1 MAATSSFGD
10 DADLMVV
17 DDLYLIAVCQGINQ
31 ADATGLMA
39 ISDEEYAAELQLQE
53 VIVSSAMAV
62 IVNSGMAATAAQSS
76 LMPQL
81 DSAVVVHTAN
91 NDTAAAE
98 TPVLAVAESSSSSSS
113 SPPPPLAVAAPATGE
128 DDATAVATCKICL
141 DYVPPSH
148 VHHASRGCAHAF
160 CTACL
165 SGYISAKTQG
175 GRISDVKCPG
185 DGEDCCNVLDPE
197 LCQGII
203 SGEAFEAWC
212 AALCMSMVEGAGNFC
227 YCPFNDCSEILVDD
241 RGGDV
246 PGSECPACRRLFC
259 ARCRVPW
266 HAGISCAEYGQ
277 LAPGDKGKE
286 DLVVLEMA
294 KGEKWKRCPQ
304 CKFLVDK
311 RDGCVHI
318 TCRCGFHFCYACG
331 EPWGQSH
338 QCNAA

>member
-76 LMPQL
+76 FMPQL

-91 NDTAAAE
+91 NDTAASE
-98 TPVLAVAESSSSSSS
+98 TPVLAVAEYSCSSSSSS

-318 TCRCGFHFCYACG
+318 TCR
-331 EPWGQSH
+331 
-338 QCNAA
+338 

>member
-10 DADLMVV
+10 DADLMVA

-31 ADATGLMA
+31 ADATGLIA

-98 TPVLAVAESSSSSSS
+98 TPVLAVAEYSCSSSSS

-148 VHHASRGCAHAF
+148 VHHASRCCAHAF

-185 DGEDCCNVLDPE
+185 DGEDSCNVLTPNSCKASYPARLSRPCAPHCAGTAPTSSPPGCRAATSCRTCSVDRPE
-197 LCQGII
+197 
-203 SGEAFEAWC
+203 
-212 AALCMSMVEGAGNFC
+212 
-227 YCPFNDCSEILVDD
+227 
-241 RGGDV
+241 
-246 PGSECPACRRLFC
+246 
-259 ARCRVPW
+259 
-266 HAGISCAEYGQ
+266 
-277 LAPGDKGKE
+277 
-286 DLVVLEMA
+286 
-294 KGEKWKRCPQ
+294 Q
-304 CKFLVDK
+304 CKQ
-311 RDGCVHI
+311 R
-318 TCRCGFHFCYACG
+318 
-331 EPWGQSH
+331 
-338 QCNAA
+338 

>member
-10 DADLMVV
+10 DADHMVA
-17 DDLYLIAVCQGINQ
+17 DDLYLIAACQGINQ

-62 IVNSGMAATAAQSS
+62 IVNSGKAATAAQSS

-81 DSAVVVHTAN
+81 DTAVIHTVN
-91 NDTAAAE
+91 NDTAAAG
-98 TPVLAVAESSSSSSS
+98 TPVLAVAECSCSSSS
-113 SPPPPLAVAAPATGE
+113 SPPPPLAVAVADPATGE
-128 DDATAVATCKICL
+128 NDATALATCKICL
-141 DYVPPSH
+141 EPSH
-148 VHHASRGCAHAF
+148 VHNASRGCAHAF
-160 CTACL
+160 CAACL

-197 LCQGII
+197 LCQSII
-203 SGEAFEAWC
+203 SGEAFEALC

-246 PGSECPACRRLFC
+246 PESECPVCRRLFC

-294 KGEKWKRCPQ
+294 KGEKWKRCPH
-304 CKFLVDK
+304 CKYLVDK
-311 RDGCVHI
+311 RDGCVHM
-318 TCRCGFHFCYACG
+318 TCR
-331 EPWGQSH
+331 
-338 QCNAA
+338 

>member
-1 MAATSSFGD
+1 MWSRRGKSSFCLVSNIASKGKMGPFILE
-10 DADLMVV
+10 ARKQLRSR
-17 DDLYLIAVCQGINQ
+17 AVCQGRNQ

-53 VIVSSAMAV
+53 
-62 IVNSGMAATAAQSS
+62 
-76 LMPQL
+76 L
-81 DSAVVVHTAN
+81 DSAVVVVNTAN
-91 NDTAAAE
+91 NDTTAAE
-98 TPVLAVAESSSSSSS
+98 TPAVLAVAECSCCSS
-113 SPPPPLAVAAPATGE
+113 SPPPSLAVAAPATGE
-128 DDATAVATCKICL
+128 EDDAIAVATCKICL
-141 DYVPPSH
+141 DYVPASH
-148 VHHASRGCAHAF
+148 VHHASHDCAHAF
-160 CTACL
+160 CAACL

-185 DGEDCCNVLDPE
+185 DGEDCCDDVLDPE

-212 AALCMSMVEGAGNFC
+212 AALCMSMVEGGSNFC
-227 YCPFNDCSEILVDD
+227 YCPFDDCSEILVDD

-246 PGSECPACRRLFC
+246 PESECPACRRLFC

-266 HAGISCAEYGQ
+266 HAGITCAEYGQ

-304 CKFLVDK
+304 CKYFVEK
-311 RDGCVHI
+311 HNGCVHM
-318 TCRCGFHFCYACG
+318 TCRCGFQFCYACG
-331 EPWGQSH
+331 EPWGQPDHSS
-338 QCNAA
+338 CNTA

>member
-1 MAATSSFGD
+1 
-10 DADLMVV
+10 
-17 DDLYLIAVCQGINQ
+17 
-31 ADATGLMA
+31 
-39 ISDEEYAAELQLQE
+39 
-53 VIVSSAMAV
+53 
-62 IVNSGMAATAAQSS
+62 
-76 LMPQL
+76 
-81 DSAVVVHTAN
+81 
-91 NDTAAAE
+91 
-98 TPVLAVAESSSSSSS
+98 
-113 SPPPPLAVAAPATGE
+113 
-128 DDATAVATCKICL
+128 
-141 DYVPPSH
+141 

-165 SGYISAKTQG
+165 SSYISAKTQG

-203 SGEAFEAWC
+203 SGEAFEALC

-246 PGSECPACRRLFC
+246 PESECPACRRLFC
-259 ARCRVPW
+259 ARCGVPW

-294 KGEKWKRCPQ
+294 KGEKWKRCPH

-311 RDGCVHI
+311 IEGCVHI
-318 TCRCGFHFCYACG
+318 TCR
-331 EPWGQSH
+331 
-338 QCNAA
+338 

>member
-10 DADLMVV
+10 DADLMVA
-17 DDLYLIAVCQGINQ
+17 DDLYLIAVCQGINNQ
-31 ADATGLMA
+31 ADAIGLMA

-76 LMPQL
+76 LRPQL

-98 TPVLAVAESSSSSSS
+98 TPVLAVAEYSCSSSSSS

-148 VHHASRGCAHAF
+148 VHHSSRGCAHAF

-175 GRISDVKCPG
+175 GRISNVKCPG

-197 LCQGII
+197 LLQGII
-203 SGEAFEAWC
+203 SGEAFEALC
-212 AALCMSMVEGAGNFC
+212 AALCRSMVEGAGNFC

-241 RGGDV
+241 HGGDV
-246 PGSECPACRRLFC
+246 PESD
-259 ARCRVPW
+259 
-266 HAGISCAEYGQ
+266 CAEYGQ

-294 KGEKWKRCPQ
+294 KGEKWKRCPR

-311 RDGCVHI
+311 SEGCVHM
-318 TCRCGFHFCYACG
+318 TCSQTISRRIWHYRRDK
-331 EPWGQSH
+331 
-338 QCNAA
+338 N

>member
-10 DADLMVV
+10 DADLMVA
-17 DDLYLIAVCQGINQ
+17 DDLYYLIAVCQGINQ

-62 IVNSGMAATAAQSS
+62 IANSGMAATAAQSS

-98 TPVLAVAESSSSSSS
+98 TPVLAVAEYSCSSSSSSSS

-165 SGYISAKTQG
+165 SGYINAKTQG

-185 DGEDCCNVLDPE
+185 DGEDCCNDLDPE
-197 LCQGII
+197 LLQGII
-203 SGEAFEAWC
+203 SGEAFEALC

-227 YCPFNDCSEILVDD
+227 YCPFNDCSEISVDD

-246 PGSECPACRRLFC
+246 PESECPACRRLFC
-259 ARCRVPW
+259 ARCGVPW

-294 KGEKWKRCPQ
+294 KGEKWKRCPD
-304 CKFLVDK
+304 CKFLVD
-311 RDGCVHI
+311 RSEGCVHI
-318 TCRCGFHFCYACG
+318 TCR
-331 EPWGQSH
+331 
-338 QCNAA
+338 

>member
-1 MAATSSFGD
+1 MAATSSFGN
-10 DADLMVV
+10 DADLMVA

-81 DSAVVVHTAN
+81 DSTVVVHTAN

-98 TPVLAVAESSSSSSS
+98 TPVLAVAEYSCSSSS

-197 LCQGII
+197 LLQGII
-203 SGEAFEAWC
+203 SGEAFEALC

-246 PGSECPACRRLFC
+246 PESECPACRRLFC
-259 ARCRVPW
+259 ARCGVPW

-294 KGEKWKRCPQ
+294 KGEKWKRCPHR
-304 CKFLVDK
+304 KFLVDK
-311 RDGCVHI
+311 IKGCVHI
-318 TCRCGFHFCYACG
+318 TCR
-331 EPWGQSH
+331 
-338 QCNAA
+338 